1 MALIFAAGEGF
12 LRIPFLEAPV
22 SPEFLLTSLII
33 VASPGTG
40 AIYTIAAGLTRGSR
54 ASVLAAFAC
63 TLGIVPHLIAAM
75 MGIAALLHASALAF
89 AIVKYAG
96 VAYLLYM
103 AWQTLREHGALK
115 VETKSDARSAWLVL
129 RDGLALNLL
138 NPKLSIFFV
147 AFLPQFIAA
156 DEASPMARML
166 ELSGVFMA
174 MTFIVFA
181 LYGLFAAAM
190 RDKVIGRPAVMAWL
204 RRSFAAAFVA
214 LGAKLAL
221 TER

>member
-1 MALIFAAGEGF
+1 MSI
-12 LRIPFLEAPV
+12 
-22 SPEFLLTSLII
+22 EFLLTSLII

-40 AIYTIAAGLTRGSR
+40 ALYTIAAGLTRGAR
-54 ASVLAAFAC
+54 AGVIAALAC
-63 TLGIVPHLIAAM
+63 TLGIVPHLVAAL
-75 MGIAALLHASALAF
+75 MGIAAVLHASALAF
-89 AIVKYAG
+89 AVVKYAG

-103 AWQTLREHGALK
+103 AWQTLKEHGALT
-115 VETKSDARSAWLVL
+115 VEAKPDARSAWRVL
-129 RDGLALNLL
+129 RDGVAINLL

-156 DEASPMARML
+156 GEAHPLARML

-174 MTFIVFA
+174 MTFVVFA

-190 RDKVIGRPAVMAWL
+190 RDKVVSRPAVMAWL

>member
-1 MALIFAAGEGF
+1 M
-12 LRIPFLEAPV
+12 
-22 SPEFLLTSLII
+22 SPEFLLTTLII

-40 AIYTIAAGLTRGSR
+40 VVYTLAAGLSRGGR

-63 TLGIVPHLIAAM
+63 TLGIVPHLVAALT
-75 MGIAALLHASALAF
+75 GLAALLHASAIAF
-89 AIVKYAG
+89 EIVKYAG

-103 AWQTLREHGALK
+103 AWQSLREHGALK
-115 VETKSDARSAWLVL
+115 VEAKPDARSVRQVLV
-129 RDGLALNLL
+129 DGVLINLL

-147 AFLPQFIAA
+147 AFLPQFIAPN
-156 DEASPMARML
+156 EPNVLARML

-174 MTFIVFA
+174 ATFIIFA
-181 LYGLFAAAM
+181 IYGLCAASV
-190 RDKVIGRPAVMAWL
+190 RDRIIGSARVMTWL

-221 TER
+221 TTQQ

>member
-1 MALIFAAGEGF
+1 M
-12 LRIPFLEAPV
+12 
-22 SPEFLLTSLII
+22 SPEFLLTTLII

-40 AIYTIAAGLTRGSR
+40 VVYTLAAGLSRGGR

-63 TLGIVPHLIAAM
+63 TLGIVPHLVAALT
-75 MGIAALLHASALAF
+75 GLAALLHASAIAF
-89 AIVKYAG
+89 EIVKYAG

-103 AWQTLREHGALK
+103 AWQSLREHGALK
-115 VETKSDARSAWLVL
+115 VEARPDARSVRQVLV
-129 RDGLALNLL
+129 DGVLINLL

-147 AFLPQFIAA
+147 AFLPQFIAPN
-156 DEASPMARML
+156 EPNVLARML

-174 MTFIVFA
+174 ATFIIFA
-181 LYGLFAAAM
+181 IYGLCAASV
-190 RDKVIGRPAVMAWL
+190 RDRIVGSARVMTWL

-221 TER
+221 TTQQ

>member
-1 MALIFAAGEGF
+1 M
-12 LRIPFLEAPV
+12 

-63 TLGIVPHLIAAM
+63 TIGIVPHLVAAI

-103 AWQTLREHGALK
+103 AWQTLKEHGALK
-115 VETKSDARSAWLVL
+115 VETKADPRSARLVL
-129 RDGLALNLL
+129 RDGLAINLL

-147 AFLPQFIAA
+147 AFLPQFVRADAAAPLIDMIAISLA
-156 DEASPMARML
+156 
-166 ELSGVFMA
+166 FMA
-174 MTFIVFA
+174 LTFVVFA
-181 LYGLFAAAM
+181 VYGAAAGAL
-190 RDKVIGRPAVMAWL
+190 RARVIERPSVLAWL
-204 RRSFAAAFVA
+204 RRSFAVGFGMLAAR
-214 LGAKLAL
+214 LAVS
-221 TER
+221 ER

>member
-1 MALIFAAGEGF
+1 LTFARAISTAAAG
-12 LRIPFLEAPV
+12 AAM

-63 TLGIVPHLIAAM
+63 TLGIVPHLVAAM
-75 MGIAALLHASALAF
+75 MGLAALLHASALAF
-89 AIVKYAG
+89 EIVKYAG
-96 VAYLLYM
+96 VAYLLWM
-103 AWQTLREHGALK
+103 AWQTLREQGALK
-115 VETKSDARSAWLVL
+115 VETKADPRSGLRVL
-129 RDGLALNLL
+129 TDGIAINVL

-156 DEASPMARML
+156 DEAAPIARML

-174 MTFIVFA
+174 MTFVVFA

-190 RDKVIGRPAVMAWL
+190 RDKVVSRPAVMTWL

>member
-1 MALIFAAGEGF
+1 M
-12 LRIPFLEAPV
+12 
-22 SPEFLLTSLII
+22 SPEFLITTLII

-40 AIYTIAAGLTRGSR
+40 VVYTLAAGLSRGGR

-63 TLGIVPHLIAAM
+63 TLGIVPHLIAALT
-75 MGIAALLHASALAF
+75 GLAALLHASAVAF
-89 AIVKYAG
+89 EIVKYAG

-103 AWQTLREHGALK
+103 AWQSLREHGTLK
-115 VETKSDARSAWLVL
+115 IEAKPDARSARQVLV
-129 RDGLALNLL
+129 DGILINLL

-147 AFLPQFIAA
+147 AFLPQFIAPT
-156 DEASPMARML
+156 EPNVLLRML

-174 MTFIVFA
+174 ATFIIFA
-181 LYGLFAAAM
+181 IYGLCAASV
-190 RDKVIGRPAVMAWL
+190 RDRIVGSPRVMTWL